1 MAEILPRHYIIGIIM
16 FTFFVVGGIAL
27 MTEFSQD
34 DPTFLDNDKYS
45 TFNTTFNKYDQVTTN
60 VNSLRSNI
68 EDADVDYGAFGVLN
82 SLISSG
88 WNTLKLL
95 FTTFSFMNGVFIG
108 LYTIFG
114 VPVWIPALIIL
125 LITVVISF
133 AIYSAIFQREI

>member
-1 MAEILPRHYIIGIIM
+1 MTEILPRHYIIGIIM
-16 FTFFVVGGIAL
+16 FTFFIVGGIAI

-45 TFNTTFNKYDQVTTN
+45 TFNSTFNKYDQVTRN
-60 VNSLRSNI
+60 VNSLRTNI
-68 EDADVDYGAFGVLN
+68 EDADVDYGTFGVLN

-95 FTTFSFMNGVFIG
+95 FTTFSFMNGVFTG

-125 LITVVISF
+125 LVTVVICF